1 MVLYREHRRSGA
13 LIFGDDPVAV
23 DATCC
28 RVMGLMPE
36 RIKYLAAAGTMLG
49 HLKSDKIQQVGEAID
64 HVKTRFA
71 VIPEFSRLAE

>member
-1 MVLYREHRRSGA
+1 V

-28 RVMGLMPE
+28 RVMGLTPD

-49 HLKSDKIQQVGEAID
+49 HVNGDKIQQVGENIAA
-64 HVKTRFA
+64 VRSSFA
-71 VIPEFSRLAE
+71 VVKEFSSLREAA